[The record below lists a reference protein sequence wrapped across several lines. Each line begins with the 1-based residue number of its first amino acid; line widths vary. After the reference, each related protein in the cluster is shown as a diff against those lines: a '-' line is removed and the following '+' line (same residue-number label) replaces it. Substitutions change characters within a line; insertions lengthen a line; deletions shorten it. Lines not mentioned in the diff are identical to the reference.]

1 MSKPIRIAQVIG
13 KAVNGGTESL
23 WINYYQHIN
32 REAIQ
37 FDFLVESESKLISRE
52 YIEKKGGKVVIIPSY
67 KNPFKY
73 MSSLK
78 KIFKDNKYDI
88 VHSNMNS
95 LSVFTLMAAKKAGI
109 KIRIAHSHSSS
120 NKKEFLKNIIKNIL
134 KPFSKKYATHFFA
147 CSKDAAI
154 WLFGKKAYETN
165 KITIINNA
173 LDLNRFYFD
182 IAKRKEFRKK
192 YNIDDKFVVGNIGRL
207 MPQKNQSFL
216 IDIYNSFLKNCEDSM
231 LLLVGDGP
239 LKENILKKINSY
251 GIGGKVLLLSAIKNI
266 EDLYQAMDCFVF
278 PSIYEGLGMTL
289 VEAQV
294 SGLEYIASDKIPNE
308 AFITNNG
315 IKLPLDKKEMWINEL
330 NNVYM
335 KWKSNTIDPR
345 NEMKELFADSCYD
358 INNETIKLEN
368 IYLRLMEEVK

>member
-23 WINYYQHIN
+23 WINYYKHIN
-32 REAIQ
+32 RDAIQ
-37 FDFLVESESKLISRE
+37 FDFLVESESELISRE
-52 YIEKKGGKVVIIPSY
+52 SIEKIGGKVVIIPSY

-73 MSSLK
+73 MSSLR

-95 LSVFTLMAAKKAGI
+95 LSVFTLRAAKKAGI

-134 KPFSKKYATHFFA
+134 KPFSKKYATHYFA

-154 WLFGKKAYETN
+154 WLFGKKTYDAN

-182 IAKRKEFRKK
+182 VAKRKEFRKK
-192 YNIDDKFVVGNIGRL
+192 NNIDDKFVVGNIGRL
-207 MPQKNQSFL
+207 MPQKNQLFL
-216 IDIYNSFLKNCEDSM
+216 IDIYNSFLKNCENSM

-239 LKENILKKINSY
+239 LKEDILKKINSY
-251 GIGGKVLLLSAIKNI
+251 GIGDKVLLLSAMKNI
-266 EDLYQAMDCFVF
+266 EDLYQTMDCFVF

-294 SGLEYIASDKIPNE
+294 SGLEYIASDNIPNE
-308 AFITNNG
+308 AFITSNG
-315 IKLPLDKKEMWINEL
+315 IKLPLDKKMWINEL

-335 KWKSNTIDPR
+335 KWKSNTIAPR
-345 NEMKELFADSCYD
+345 SEVKELFADSCYD

-368 IYLRLMEEVK
+368 IYFRLMEEVK